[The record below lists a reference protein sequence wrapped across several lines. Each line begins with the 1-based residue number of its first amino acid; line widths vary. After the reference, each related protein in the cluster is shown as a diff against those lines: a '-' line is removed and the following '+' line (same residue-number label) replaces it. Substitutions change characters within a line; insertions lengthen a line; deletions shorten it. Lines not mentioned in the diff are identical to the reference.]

1 MRLFVITATITVII
15 GSFQIACT
23 DAKSKSNNL
32 TYKKN
37 TWTDSIPEPI
47 GYVNDFE
54 NIFTEK
60 EEESLTRIIDSIE
73 KATTI
78 QIAVVCW
85 DKNTMPNKEFFEL
98 NLATA
103 KKWGVGQKGKNYG
116 IFIGICLGVR
126 KIRILNGYGIE
137 AVYTDEETSLVLNET
152 IFPYFKQSKYYE
164 GIKAGILRMISE
176 LKGRL

>member
-1 MRLFVITATITVII
+1 MRLFIITATITLII
-15 GSFQIACT
+15 GSFQVACS
-23 DAKSKSNNL
+23 DANSKNKPHL
-32 TYKKN
+32 TEIYQ
-37 TWTDSIPEPI
+37 WSDSIPDPI

-54 NIFTEK
+54 NIFSHKEK
-60 EEESLTRIIDSIE
+60 ESLTRIIDSIE
-73 KATTI
+73 KATKI

-85 DKNTMPNKEFFEL
+85 DKNTILNKEFFEL

-103 KKWGVGQKGKNYG
+103 KKWGVGQKGRNNG
-116 IFIGICLGVR
+116 IFIGICLGLR

-152 IFPYFKQSKYYE
+152 IVPYFKQNKYYE